1 MPSTLGQTQDEALA
15 TLADASFDPDR
26 VTFEYKVD
34 DSLEKGR
41 VISQSVNAGRV
52 VAQDSPLVLTL
63 SKGPSFL
70 IPDYT
75 GGTLEDVQEDLEAHG
90 VNVVL
95 DVVYRGEP
103 NTNPGIVLEQ
113 NELIPGS
120 RVDPEEQ
127 NHMTLV
133 ISEYPSITISPELIG
148 MDVDAAKRLLNDQGA
163 AVITRQQY
171 GQGTTVVR
179 VDPPVGSV
187 YTQEGTDSV
196 ITLYY

>member
-1 MPSTLGQTQDEALA
+1 
-15 TLADASFDPDR
+15 
-26 VTFEYKVD
+26 
-34 DSLEKGR
+34 
-41 VISQSVNAGRV
+41 
-52 VAQDSPLVLTL
+52 
-63 SKGPSFL
+63 
-70 IPDYT
+70 
-75 GGTLEDVQEDLEAHG
+75 
-90 VNVVL
+90 
-95 DVVYRGEP
+95 
-103 NTNPGIVLEQ
+103 
-113 NELIPGS
+113 
-120 RVDPEEQ
+120 
-127 NHMTLV
+127 MTLV

>member
-1 MPSTLGQTQDEALA
+1 MD
-15 TLADASFDPDR
+15 
-26 VTFEYKVD
+26 V
-34 DSLEKGR
+34 SLEKVR

-75 GGTLEDVQEDLEAHG
+75 GGTLEDVREDLEAHG

-187 YTQEGTDSV
+187 YTEDGTDSV
-196 ITLYY
+196 IRLYY